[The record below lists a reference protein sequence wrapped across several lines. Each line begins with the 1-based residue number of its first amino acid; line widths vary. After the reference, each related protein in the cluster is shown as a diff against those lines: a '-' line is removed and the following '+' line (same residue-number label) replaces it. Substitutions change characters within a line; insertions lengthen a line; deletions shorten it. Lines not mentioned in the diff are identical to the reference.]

1 MNKGDI
7 LLLHGAFV
15 GGWVFE
21 RLRGELNRRGWRT
34 HAPDL
39 PFHGSEFAAAPPHPD
54 LARQGLADYRNAM
67 AAEIH
72 RITQSSSLASHP
84 APVLIGHSLGGL
96 LAQQLAAQNLAC
108 AAVLLAPVAPWGT
121 LPHSKW
127 ELETVAGLLKAGS
140 LTRKGLSPD
149 FEIAA
154 HYSMDRIPPALQRD
168 IFARM
173 VPESGRVLFET
184 LLWWFDWHAASH
196 VAAHRI
202 QVPLLVIGG
211 SDDKVTPAAT
221 CRAVARKYPGR
232 AVFREI
238 PDLSHFIFGEP
249 KEDEVI
255 ALVADWLDDHA
266 Q

>member
-21 RLRGELNRRGWRT
+21 RLRSELNRRGWRT

-39 PFHGSEFAAAPPHPD
+39 PFHGGEFANAPPHPD
-54 LARQGLADYRNAM
+54 LARLGLADYRNAM

-72 RITQSSSLASHP
+72 RITQPSHP

-96 LAQQLAAQNLAC
+96 LAQQLAAQNQAR
-108 AAVLLAPVAPWGT
+108 AAVLLAPVASWGT
-121 LPHSKW
+121 LPHTRW
-127 ELETVAGLLKAGS
+127 ELESAAGLLFKTS
-140 LTRKGLSPD
+140 NLTRRGLAPD
-149 FEIAA
+149 FNIAA
-154 HYSMDRIPPALQRD
+154 AYSMDRIPPALQRD

-184 LLWWFDWHAASH
+184 LLWWLDWHAASH

-221 CRAVARKYPGR
+221 CRAVARQYPGR

-266 Q
+266 L